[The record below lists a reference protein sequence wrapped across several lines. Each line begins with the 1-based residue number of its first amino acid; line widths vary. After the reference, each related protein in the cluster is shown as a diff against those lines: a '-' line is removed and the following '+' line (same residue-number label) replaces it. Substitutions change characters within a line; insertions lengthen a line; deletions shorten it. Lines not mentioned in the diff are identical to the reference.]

1 MVNMASSPMQARTAA
16 SCPTLPKYFRG
27 EIAIRMDNGYGEVFR
42 GGGVMKLTP
51 GHGARTVG
59 NRPCEFVDFSTSN
72 CYCDDVVKK

>member
-1 MVNMASSPMQARTAA
+1 
-16 SCPTLPKYFRG
+16 
-27 EIAIRMDNGYGEVFR
+27 MDNGYGEVFR